1 MKKSF
6 TRQTIAT
13 VDKKSTPK
21 APARTSAAEQRRLQM
36 ADIARLAGVS
46 TATVSRALNNSSLVN
61 DETRTRIVKLAR
73 SLNYTVNIG
82 AKNLRLGQNRT
93 IGVVLPF
100 DEATR
105 QHVTDPFFLSIV
117 GSLAD
122 ALTESGY
129 DMLLSR
135 VSADRLDSAAALYDA
150 GRAVGII
157 LIGQWHHHDQLNELA
172 LRRVPLAVWGARLPQ
187 QLYCSIG
194 SDNEIG
200 GFLATEH
207 LIATGR
213 KRIAFFG
220 DVQFPEAEL
229 RYDGYRRALAINNI
243 AFDPALVHSVSF
255 VADSTERAVA
265 ALEENGVEF
274 DAIFACSDLIAMK
287 TVNTLRELGK
297 NVPDDVAVVGYDD
310 IELAANFHPPLTTVR
325 QPMADAGK
333 ALVAAVLDQLAG
345 NHPSPAHLKTE
356 LIVRKTTDIAK
367 TRKSR

>member
-1 MKKSF
+1 LNEK
-6 TRQTIAT
+6 
-13 VDKKSTPK
+13 TP
-21 APARTSAAEQRRLQM
+21 PAAQAKNNPAKNSLAEQRRLQM

-46 TATVSRALNNSSLVN
+46 TATVSRALNDSKLVN
-61 DETRTRIVKLAR
+61 QETRTRIVELAK

-82 AKNLRLGQNRT
+82 AKNLRLGQNKT
-93 IGVVLPF
+93 IAVILPF

-135 VSADRLDSAAALYDA
+135 VSAERLDSAAALYDA

-207 LIATGR
+207 LISTGR

-220 DVQFPEAEL
+220 DVNFPEAEL
-229 RYDGYRRALAINNI
+229 RFDGYRRALAINNI
-243 AFDPALVHSVSF
+243 SFDPTLVRPVSF
-255 VADSTERAVA
+255 VADSTERAVN
-265 ALEENGVEF
+265 ALTENRVEF

-287 TVNTLRELGK
+287 TINTLREINLR
-297 NVPDDVAVVGYDD
+297 VPDDVSVVGYDD

-333 ALVAAVLDQLAG
+333 ALVAAVLDQISG
-345 NHPSPAHLKTE
+345 NHPSPVHLRTD
-356 LIVRKTTDIAK
+356 LVVRKTTEAAKARK
-367 TRKSR
+367 TR